1 VTANLLFISGAYFLI
16 HLLMGCLLLAITQ
29 NNPIIIIIII
39 INNDLCASLRFIIE
53 RFEPIVTK
61 SDIDLVSLQATPTSY

>member
-1 VTANLLFISGAYFLI
+1 
-16 HLLMGCLLLAITQ
+16 MGCLLLAITQ

-61 SDIDLVSLQATPTSY
+61 SDIDLVSLQATPTSYWNWEGNDLK